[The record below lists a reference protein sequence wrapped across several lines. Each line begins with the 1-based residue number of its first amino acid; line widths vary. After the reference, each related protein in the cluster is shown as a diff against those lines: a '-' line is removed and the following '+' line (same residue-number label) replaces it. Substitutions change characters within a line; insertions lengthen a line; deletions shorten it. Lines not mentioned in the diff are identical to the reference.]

1 MPTESQK
8 LEAILG
14 ALKDFGTAQTIV
26 LTQEGDKYALAAGD
40 PATPFVEAKGAV
52 LGEVIGEAH
61 RKIVETAERSADT
74 AQQAADAARQ
84 EALKWAEVLSRAR
97 GSAYP

>member
-1 MPTESQK
+1 MPTDSQK

-14 ALKDFGTAQTIV
+14 ALKDFSAPQTIV
-26 LTQEGDKYALAAGD
+26 LMQEGDKYVLTAGD
-40 PATPFVEAKGAV
+40 PATPFVGAEGVV

-61 RKIVETAERSADT
+61 RKIVETAQRSADT
-74 AQQAADAARQ
+74 AQQAAEEARQ

-97 GSAYP
+97 GGAYP